1 MLCLFITLIYER
13 LGSLDQITPYR
24 IVPHP
29 YVFFLDI
36 VLHKIIKIAFNRFV
50 TVFNFAVMV
59 SLFFTFILT
68 DGVSN
73 SN

>member
-1 MLCLFITLIYER
+1 MLRLFTTLIYER
-13 LGSLDQITPYR
+13 LRSLDQITPSR
-24 IVPHP
+24 IVPLP
-29 YVFFLDI
+29 YVLFFDT